1 MMQAPEP
8 FSYIQNRKTECEE
21 RIKQLDRSINLWSL
35 FRLFS
40 FLLSAVL
47 IYFYFKKDQS
57 VFLYSGLLIF
67 PVFLYGVRRHL
78 KEKNTR
84 NHVQMLHRLF
94 GDELR
99 VWQGNYPE
107 IHQGQSTLTRNAY
120 AEDLDLFGPGS
131 LFHFLDHCSTK
142 LGKDRLANRLQHP
155 MRDPIDILNHQ
166 QAYQELAASPDFR
179 FEFQAHTMQMEH
191 PERDHRG
198 ILEQWTSQEKILKNT
213 SFFTFF
219 TWIWGILSSVGMIYL
234 YAIGQANPA
243 TALLVLNLSIT
254 GFYARKIIRFHGE
267 LSGMQK
273 TLEVYAKAIDEVDGM
288 KFSSPLLREEQEQL
302 HEAAHALRELSSIS
316 DMFDRR
322 LNPIVFIVLNG
333 TMLYD
338 FHATL
343 RAQRWL
349 DRYKGKTTKWLD
361 GIAQWE
367 MMISFGNWNHV
378 HPDFCIP
385 QLSEE
390 KIMRATQLSHPLIR
404 KEKRIPNDLSI
415 GKDERLILITG
426 SNMSGKST
434 WLRSAGLN
442 LILARCGANVC
453 ADDFVFFPMHLC
465 TSLRQTDNLREN
477 ISLFQAELL
486 KLKGIQDEL
495 KKEPWSLV
503 LIDEMLRGT
512 NSEDKLNGSRLLLEK
527 LLHLPCLAMVAT
539 HDLALGDMEEQ
550 HRGAVSNYCFES
562 RIENNELFFDYTL
575 RKGLARNKNATFLLK
590 KMEII

>member
-1 MMQAPEP
+1 MLM
-8 FSYIQNRKTECEE
+8 Y
-21 RIKQLDRSINLWSL
+21 L
-35 FRLFS
+35 
-40 FLLSAVL
+40 
-47 IYFYFKKDQS
+47 YFKKDQP
-57 VFLYSGLLIF
+57 VFLYTGLLLL

-84 NHVQMLHRLF
+84 NHMQMLHRLF
-94 GDELR
+94 SDELN
-99 VWQGNYPE
+99 VMQGNYPE
-107 IHQGQSTLTRNAY
+107 INKGQSSVSRNAY
-120 AEDLDLFGPGS
+120 AEDLDLFGAGS
-131 LFHFLDHCSTK
+131 LFHYLDHCSTS
-142 LGKDRLANRLQHP
+142 LGKDRLATRLQNP
-155 MRDPIDILNHQ
+155 LRDPIEIKQHQ
-166 QAYQELAASPDFR
+166 EAFQELAASPDFR
-179 FEFQAHTMQMEH
+179 FEFQARTMQMEH

-198 ILEQWTSQEKILKNT
+198 VLEQWTSQEKILKHS
-213 SFFTFF
+213 SFFTYF
-219 TWIWGILSSVGMIYL
+219 TWIWGLLSSVGMIYL
-234 YAIGQANPA
+234 YANGNANPA

-254 GFYARKIIRFHGE
+254 GFYARKILRFHGE

-273 TLEVYAKAIDEVDGM
+273 TLEVYAKAIDEVDRM
-288 KFSSPLLREEQEQL
+288 KFSSPLLREEQEKL
-302 HEAAHALRELSSIS
+302 HEAAVALRELSSIS

-322 LNPIVFIVLNG
+322 LNPIVFIFLNG
-333 TMLYD
+333 TILYD

-349 DRYKGKTTKWLD
+349 DRYKGKTTLWLNS
-361 GIAQWE
+361 IAQWE

-378 HPDFCIP
+378 HSDFCEP
-385 QLSEE
+385 QLTEE
-390 KIMRATQLSHPLIR
+390 KIIRAGQLSHPLIR
-404 KEKRIPNDLSI
+404 QEKRIPNDLSI
-415 GKDERLILITG
+415 GADERLILITG

-453 ADDFVFFPMHLC
+453 AHDFVFYPMHLC
-465 TSLRQTDNLREN
+465 SSLRQTDNLREN

-495 KKEPWSLV
+495 KNEPWSLV

-527 LLHLPCLAMVAT
+527 LLHLPCIAMVAT

-550 HRGAVSNYCFES
+550 HRGSVSNYCFES

-590 KMEII
+590 KMDII